1 MNIHRTD
8 RWSLWFG
15 VLFLIFVA
23 WWLLGSQIKIH
34 LATAGLILAGGL
46 ILFGI
51 LGLIGSLRPRR
62 PVDPVSTPPA
72 DDL

>member
-8 RWSLWFG
+8 RWSLGFG

-72 DDL
+72 DEL

>member
-8 RWSLWFG
+8 RWSLGFG
-15 VLFLIFVA
+15 ALFLIFVL

-62 PVDPVSTPPA
+62 PVDPTSETPP
-72 DDL
+72 DEV